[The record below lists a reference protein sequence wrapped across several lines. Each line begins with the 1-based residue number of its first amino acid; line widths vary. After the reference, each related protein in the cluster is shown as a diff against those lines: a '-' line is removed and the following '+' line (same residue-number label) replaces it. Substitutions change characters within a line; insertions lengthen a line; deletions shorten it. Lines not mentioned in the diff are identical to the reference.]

1 MLLGTLS
8 ANLLVNVHASKG
20 AIATGQGPKVIRV
33 GEGAATLRH
42 DLQCCFI
49 FWLILKYKDI
59 IKRAQI

>member
-8 ANLLVNVHASKG
+8 ANLLVNVHASKVG
-20 AIATGQGPKVIRV
+20 VATSQARKVIRV

-49 FWLILKYKDI
+49 F
-59 IKRAQI
+59 